1 MIADARELAG
11 TLELEIRRFAGDL
24 AESIDYVRE
33 YQGEQ
38 VPAGKKSVSFRVVAS
53 APDRTLSSNEITSLR
68 NRIIEGLNSLGYELR
83 V

>member
-1 MIADARELAG
+1 MNLRG
-11 TLELEIRRFAGDL
+11 RWSVEIRRFAGDL
-24 AESIDYVRE
+24 TESIEYVRE

-38 VPAGKKSVSFRVVAS
+38 VPSGKKSVSFRVVAS

-68 NRIIEGLNSLGYELR
+68 NAIIEGLNGLGYELR